1 LPHTAARLA
10 LPSVIGNRAMGRLLL
25 RRPAG
30 TDVITSVGTPGDYTR
45 HRESSVKPLYADVA
59 TIAQA
64 SKLRDVSGTT
74 ENDINFIRSA
84 KVGGK
89 DPKPGLNFVASL
101 SGQGETGFIDAA
113 GVYTGPRMPVTLDG
127 PLPRVAMMLG
137 PAAFQH
143 GKDGALGTLRHEME
157 HAGHMQ
163 MLIDWVERWRKSVKA
178 KDAKAT
184 LADDAARRDFDAW
197 LGKQT
202 KGISKV
208 DRQLIAGER
217 DQSTVNTE
225 VLAYTE
231 GFVTAFHLGPQTP
244 SLALAID
251 YPAAIESLWGLAKR
265 FGSAHADIQAA
276 AIERIRDYYDT
287 VLDATRK
294 QAYKDWLQFLIDHA
308 QKTPSSLSGDELSGA
323 KKIKSD
329 FGSYV
334 DFLKRVLARK

>member
-1 LPHTAARLA
+1 ML
-10 LPSVIGNRAMGRLLL
+10 RLLQ

-30 TDVITSVGTPGDYTR
+30 TDVITSLGAPGDYTR
-45 HRESSVKPLYADVA
+45 RREGSVKPLYADIA

-64 SKLRDVSGTT
+64 AKLRDVAGTT
-74 ENDINFIRSA
+74 ESDINWIRSA
-84 KVGGK
+84 KVGEK
-89 DPKPGLNFVASL
+89 DAKPGLNFVAL
-101 SGQGETGFIDAA
+101 LTGQGETGFVDPA

-163 MLIDWVERWRKSVKA
+163 MLIDWLEQWRKSVKA

-197 LGKQT
+197 LGKHK
-202 KGISKV
+202 KGISDV

-231 GFVTAFHLGPQTP
+231 GFMTAFHLGPQTP
-244 SLALAID
+244 SLKLALD

-265 FGSAHADIQAA
+265 FEHAHADIQRA
-276 AIERIRDYYDT
+276 AIGRIRDYFDN
-287 VLDATRK
+287 VLDAK
-294 QAYKDWLQFLIDHA
+294 QKTAFKDWLQFLIDHA
-308 QKTPSSLSGDELSGA
+308 QKTPDDLSGDDLSGA
-323 KKIKSD
+323 KKISSD
-329 FGSYV
+329 FGSRV
-334 DFLKRVLARK
+334 DFLKRVLARR